1 MMGYTLLSYLAVFFL
16 LITAVLLISGLDNAI
31 DHALRKRKARHKKAD
46 AMKLHKHHAFER
58 LRRINLKRERLI
70 SQAQIPLPT
79 YYLMTALG
87 MVSGAVIGKV
97 FFSET
102 LFVVLV
108 AILGAFAPIL
118 FLNIKQTKTKSS
130 RIEKLRSSMMI
141 LSGSYI
147 VTEDF
152 LKSVQDNIELLEYP
166 EPFKDFISYVSYID
180 GSVKAALRRMENQ
193 VDNVYFS
200 QWVDVLVMAQ
210 DDRSLKYVTMSVMDA
225 MNDTAQAQLE
235 ADTAM
240 FAIWREYFTILTLIF
255 STPLIFRILMA
266 PAYQVLVTSFIGKGL
281 LFLLLATTIYSI
293 VIALRLNKPLLM

>member
-1 MMGYTLLSYLAVFFL
+1 MMGYTLASCLAVFLL
-16 LITAVLLISGLDNAI
+16 LITAVLPIIGLEKAI
-31 DHALRKRKARHKKAD
+31 DHALRKRKARHRKAE
-46 AMKLHKHHAFER
+46 AMKLDKHHAFAR
-58 LRRINLKRERLI
+58 LRRLNRKSQRLI
-70 SQAQIPLPT
+70 FQAQMPLTT

-87 MVSGAVIGKV
+87 IVSGAVVGKV

-102 LFVVLV
+102 MFVVLV

-118 FLNIKQTKTKSS
+118 FLNFKQTKTKSS

-152 LKSVQDNIELLEYP
+152 LKSVQENIELLEYP
-166 EPFKDFISYVSYID
+166 EPFIDFIAYVSYID
-180 GSVKAALRRMENQ
+180 GSVKTALRRMENQ

-266 PAYQVLVTSFIGKGL
+266 TAYQILVTSFIGKGL

-293 VIALRLNKPLLM
+293 VIALRLNKPLLL

>member
-1 MMGYTLLSYLAVFFL
+1 M
-16 LITAVLLISGLDNAI
+16 
-31 DHALRKRKARHKKAD
+31 
-46 AMKLHKHHAFER
+46 
-58 LRRINLKRERLI
+58 
-70 SQAQIPLPT
+70 
-79 YYLMTALG
+79 
-87 MVSGAVIGKV
+87 
-97 FFSET
+97 
-102 LFVVLV
+102 
-108 AILGAFAPIL
+108 
-118 FLNIKQTKTKSS
+118 
-130 RIEKLRSSMMI
+130 
-141 LSGSYI
+141 
-147 VTEDF
+147 
-152 LKSVQDNIELLEYP
+152 KSVQDNIELLEYP
-166 EPFKDFISYVSYID
+166 EPFKDFIAYVSYID

-200 QWVDVLVMAQ
+200 QWVDVIVMAQ

-266 PAYQVLVTSFIGKGL
+266 PAYQILVTSFIGKGL